1 MELTNLERYLE
12 SFGKYVVQQSKSN
25 LTKAKKNVSKDLYNS
40 IKYKIEFSNGEFSV
54 DFYMRDYGTFVDK
67 GVSGKSNIQ
76 EFVNYNNKKVESPY
90 KYTSKGPPVDI
101 LSKWIKARGIKPT
114 GFKRGRSTKTGQFI
128 SGFAYLISRKILR
141 EGIKST
147 SFFQRPLGLASRKFG
162 VNILRALKEDVLTVF
177 SKQIK
182 TSVQ

>member
-1 MELTNLERYLE
+1 MKLTNLERYLQ
-12 SFGKYVVQQSKSN
+12 SYGKYVVQQSRTN
-25 LTKAKKNVSKDLYNS
+25 LTKAKKNVSKNLYNS
-40 IKYKIEFSNGEFSV
+40 IRYKVEFVNGEFSV
-54 DFYMRDYGTFVDK
+54 DFYMNDYGMYVDK
-67 GVSGKSNIQ
+67 GVSGKSKIQ
-76 EFVNYNNKKVESPY
+76 DYVNYDNKKVESPF
-90 KYTSKGPPVDI
+90 KYTTKGPPIDI

-147 SFFQRPLGLASRKFG
+147 SFFQRPISLASRKFG
-162 VNILRALKEDVLTVF
+162 VGILRALKEDVLTVF

-182 TSVQ
+182 TSVS